1 MRLAVWRPARH
12 EIFHETAMNDA
23 NTDTTT
29 DPTTP
34 SDQSWRPPEPR
45 PSRGF
50 WLLMFLSLF
59 VVGGVAYLQYARF
72 DKARRIPAIEATAA
86 SLPVLGR
93 LPDFVLTERSGKT
106 VTLADLKGKVW
117 VADFIFTYC
126 GGPCPIMTRRMRE
139 LHQSLEQKKL
149 ADVLTVSISVDPR
162 RDTPQVLAEYATMH
176 KTDDYDW
183 LFLTGNAQDI
193 FDLSIKG
200 FMLAVEAEQ
209 GTDQLIHSTRF
220 VLVDQQAQI
229 RGYYEIVTD
238 EEISE
243 LPRAEVID
251 KPMNPQTKRKLTA
264 DIQTLLEAKSQ

>member
-1 MRLAVWRPARH
+1 
-12 EIFHETAMNDA
+12 MNDA
-23 NTDTTT
+23 NTQTPT

-34 SDQSWRPPEPR
+34 SDQTWRPPEPR
-45 PSRGF
+45 PSRNF

-59 VVGGVAYLQYARF
+59 VVGGVAYLQYSRR
-72 DKARRIPAIEATAA
+72 DKARRGHGLAATT
-86 SLPVLGR
+86 SPLQVLGHV
-93 LPDFVLTERSGKT
+93 PDFTLTERSGKT
-106 VTLADLKGKVW
+106 VTLDDLKGKVW

-126 GGPCPIMTRRMRE
+126 GGPCPMMTRRMRE
-139 LHQSLEQKKL
+139 LHQSLAQARL

-162 RDTPQVLAEYATMH
+162 RDTPQVLTEYATMH

-183 LFLTGNAQDI
+183 LFLTGDEQAI

-200 FMLAVEAEQ
+200 FKLAVEAEQ

-220 VLVDQQAQI
+220 VLVDQEAQI

-238 EEISE
+238 EEINE

-251 KPMNPQTKRKLTA
+251 RPMNAETKRKLTA
-264 DIQTLLEAKSQ
+264 DIQTLLKAKPS